1 MLSYFETKIGEILEK
16 SADSAA
22 VKWNLARR
30 KMFFGLV
37 FSVIELRNVQFTEL
51 ALRLNSQL
59 SAVSN
64 LRRIQSFFSDYALD
78 YRVIAVL
85 LMGFV
90 DKKRVRISIDRTNWK
105 FGSQDINFLVLTVYS
120 NGIGI
125 PILFHLLDKQGNS
138 NHQERIDLLE
148 EFVAIFGT
156 DRILSLVADREF
168 IGHKWFKWLIEN
180 KIDFSIRVPKSHVIT
195 LRNGETFK
203 GEELLTQQNERYFKD
218 VIVDGVRVNMAIK
231 TLIGDFL
238 IVVGT
243 HHPKQ
248 LFKDYKHR
256 WSIET
261 FFQSIKKRGFNI
273 ENTHLQIL
281 ERLKKLFAVVAV
293 AFVFCLQLGLNHHQK
308 VKNINIGK
316 HGYKTNSFFRT
327 GLDKWRKACS
337 FVKDKRHVFH
347 YFAQVIFEIF
357 NNNLSRFPCK

>member
-203 GEELLTQQNERYFKD
+203 GEELLTQQNER
-218 VIVDGVRVNMAIK
+218 
-231 TLIGDFL
+231 
-238 IVVGT
+238 
-243 HHPKQ
+243 
-248 LFKDYKHR
+248 
-256 WSIET
+256 
-261 FFQSIKKRGFNI
+261 
-273 ENTHLQIL
+273 
-281 ERLKKLFAVVAV
+281 
-293 AFVFCLQLGLNHHQK
+293 
-308 VKNINIGK
+308 
-316 HGYKTNSFFRT
+316 
-327 GLDKWRKACS
+327 
-337 FVKDKRHVFH
+337 
-347 YFAQVIFEIF
+347 
-357 NNNLSRFPCK
+357 